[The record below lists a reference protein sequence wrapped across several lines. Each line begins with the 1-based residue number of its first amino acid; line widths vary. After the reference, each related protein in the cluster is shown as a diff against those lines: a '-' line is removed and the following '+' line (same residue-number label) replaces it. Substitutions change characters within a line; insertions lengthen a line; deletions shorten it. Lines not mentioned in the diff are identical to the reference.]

1 MANDKKPLNRC
12 DYLLCP
18 RVSALEISGAGK
30 KKYACRVHFVAVL
43 HRFHKANKTT
53 NRTVTVTVLDGKKQ
67 AIRPATR
74 VKRRPRRRIGT
85 ARRQK
90 RAKLKWQLT
99 PEERRQ
105 NESKCKTGQCRTRA

>member
-1 MANDKKPLNRC
+1 MVNDKKPLNRC

-30 KKYACRVHFVAVL
+30 KKYACRIHFVDVL

-67 AIRPATR
+67 VIRPAR
-74 VKRRPRRRIGT
+74 QVRRKQRKIGT

-99 PEERRQ
+99 PQERRQ
-105 NESKCKTGQCRTRA
+105 NESKRKTGQCRT